1 MGGWRFSLLA
11 GAAAVKREIQETER
25 VVFARGRD
33 ENGLQRPGAAWE
45 PFWAFSVG
53 LIYRRSRQN
62 PDVGPK

>member
-1 MGGWRFSLLA
+1 M
-11 GAAAVKREIQETER
+11 KREIQETER
-25 VVFARGRD
+25 VVFARGGD

-45 PFWAFSVG
+45 PFWAFSFG

>member
-1 MGGWRFSLLA
+1 M
-11 GAAAVKREIQETER
+11 KREIQETER

-45 PFWAFSVG
+45 PFWAFSLG